1 MNDVVAGT
9 ARTAG
14 ASVIA
19 AGAGF
24 LTRPCCLGPALLS
37 ITGGSAAGLSQVLAN
52 HHTAFAALSGVLLT
66 ASVWINIRWQAQTW
80 NKWVAALSALAAFG
94 LVARGF
100 LF

>member
-1 MNDVVAGT
+1 MNDVVAST
-9 ARTAG
+9 ARTTG
-14 ASVIA
+14 TSLMA

-37 ITGGSAAGLSQVLAN
+37 IMGGSAAGLSQVFAN
-52 HHTAFAALSGVLLT
+52 HHIVFAVLSGLLLT
-66 ASVWINIRWQAQTW
+66 TSVWINIRWQAQAW

-94 LVARGF
+94 LVARGV